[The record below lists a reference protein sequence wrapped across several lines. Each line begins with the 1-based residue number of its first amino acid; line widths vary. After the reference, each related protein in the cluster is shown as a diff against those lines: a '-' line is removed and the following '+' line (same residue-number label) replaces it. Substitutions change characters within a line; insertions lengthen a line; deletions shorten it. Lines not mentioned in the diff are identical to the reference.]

1 MKKKILALLLMT
13 ALAVSVTACG
23 ERTSNDRDYDD
34 RESDFDEDE
43 ESDDDEDD
51 EDEVEV
57 AESEGTLVFD
67 VPEGFTYDAESMQ
80 YLSTSEDEVAN
91 INYITNPNDGSFHD
105 TTSAMME
112 EALEETLTGVYGE
125 TIDLTMT
132 KWDSIEVDGYEAI
145 QYQVEYLF
153 SGIEVVQMQVIVNGT
168 DNLHFVTFTYLEQE
182 GYADE
187 FEACVDSF
195 RFE

>member
-43 ESDDDEDD
+43 ESDDD

>member
-1 MKKKILALLLMT
+1 MKKKLLALLLMT

-23 ERTSNDRDYDD
+23 GTTRNDRDYDD
-34 RESDFDEDE
+34 MESDFDED
-43 ESDDDEDD
+43 DADE
-51 EDEVEV
+51 EDEEEV

-67 VPEGFTYDAESMQ
+67 VPEGFSYDAESMQ
-80 YLSTSEDEVAN
+80 YLSTTADEVAN
-91 INYITNPNDGSFHD
+91 INYITNPNDGSFH
-105 TTSAMME
+105 TTTADMME
-112 EALEETLTGVYGE
+112 EALESTLSGVYGE

-132 KWDSIEVDGYEAI
+132 KWDDIEVDGYEAV

-153 SGIEVVQMQVIVNGT
+153 SGIEVIQMQVIVNGV

-182 GYADE
+182 GYADA
-187 FEACVDSF
+187 FEACVDSL